1 MKNLKTFHVPLNF
14 KSDVSKRALS
24 IVALL
29 LMPFLV
35 NSQTIEKFSI
45 DSGGIS
51 KIAGNFQVLYTIGEV
66 NVQELSTAMMNVS
79 EGFINA
85 DFEVKLNPKLFLQ
98 GPLLAPTTAGLM
110 NDNLRTLGL
119 IPTTSPYPDAATANA
134 SVFAITG
141 NNAIVDWV
149 WVEVRASND
158 NVRLINGKSAFVQ
171 RDGDVVGLDG
181 VSDLY
186 MHASPTNYYLV
197 VKHRNHLGAMTA
209 AVVAL
214 KNNATT
220 VVDFTSKDLNTFGS
234 NARVQM
240 GSSVRA
246 LWAGDANDN
255 GIIQYAG
262 GTPDPSTILSVVL
275 NSPTNTLKLPSFPFN
290 GYLSTDID
298 LNGQTQYVGGAPD
311 TPLIL
316 QNVLANPS
324 NNLKLATFP
333 IEEQVPATLGRAMKD
348 RAEFETKRINN
359 TDN

>member
-29 LMPFLV
+29 LMPFLG

-186 MHASPTNYYLV
+186 
-197 VKHRNHLGAMTA
+197 
-209 AVVAL
+209 
-214 KNNATT
+214 
-220 VVDFTSKDLNTFGS
+220 
-234 NARVQM
+234 VQ
-240 GSSVRA
+240 
-246 LWAGDANDN
+246 
-255 GIIQYAG
+255 
-262 GTPDPSTILSVVL
+262 
-275 NSPTNTLKLPSFPFN
+275 
-290 GYLSTDID
+290 
-298 LNGQTQYVGGAPD
+298 
-311 TPLIL
+311 
-316 QNVLANPS
+316 
-324 NNLKLATFP
+324 
-333 IEEQVPATLGRAMKD
+333 
-348 RAEFETKRINN
+348 
-359 TDN
+359 